1 MKQFE
6 IIIHTFFLKDGLS
19 RLFVHKNKK
28 LKQGSPINFYMFKF
42 NNAEEA
48 ARNIDSMVSD
58 KTWLSGIVTAS
69 FDFYRNFYN
78 SQFGRFQ
85 KGIKKELN
93 RIKVKEKVYLLNV
106 FEASGN
112 DIKANCHSQ
121 FDLPL

>member
-6 IIIHTFFLKDGLS
+6 ISIHTFFFKDGLS

-28 LKQGSPINFYMFKF
+28 IKQGSPINFYMFKF
-42 NNAEEA
+42 NNTEEA
-48 ARNIDSMVSD
+48 ARNTGSMISD
-58 KTWLSGIVTAS
+58 KTWLPEIVTAS

-85 KGIKKELN
+85 KEIKKELN
-93 RIKVKEKVYLLNV
+93 RIKVKEKVCLLNA

-112 DIKANCHSQ
+112 DIKANCYRQ
-121 FDLPL
+121 LDLPL

>member
-6 IIIHTFFLKDGLS
+6 ISIHTFFFKDGLS

-28 LKQGSPINFYMFKF
+28 IKQGSPINFYMFKF

-48 ARNIDSMVSD
+48 VRNIDSKVSD
-58 KTWLSGIVTAS
+58 KTWLPEIATAS

-78 SQFGRFQ
+78 SQSGRFQ
-85 KGIKKELN
+85 KEIKKELN
-93 RIKVKEKVYLLNV
+93 RIKVKEKVYLLNA

-112 DIKANCHSQ
+112 DIKANCYRQ
-121 FDLPL
+121 LDLSL